1 MYIAEL
7 EFLNFMFE
15 YLGEIELNSKI
26 VFSLFVG
33 GLTDSGKNIGAHCA
47 FFLVF

>member
-1 MYIAEL
+1 MTLCVMYIAEL

-26 VFSLFVG
+26 V
-33 GLTDSGKNIGAHCA
+33 
-47 FFLVF
+47 